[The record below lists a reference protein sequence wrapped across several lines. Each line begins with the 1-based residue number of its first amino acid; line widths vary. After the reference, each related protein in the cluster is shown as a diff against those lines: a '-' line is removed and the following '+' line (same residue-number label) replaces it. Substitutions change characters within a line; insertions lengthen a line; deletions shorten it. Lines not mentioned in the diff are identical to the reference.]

1 MKPLLIILLGLL
13 PFFTSAQSLGPATL
27 NATGKSATVSGNTY
41 EYAIGG
47 LITGNTYTS
56 ASLVV
61 TPGVLQPMQAS
72 TGIGTPEIT
81 ASDLSVF
88 PNPAAHTLYLQPH
101 FGKKGT
107 LQYVI
112 TDVLGRTITT
122 QKIALEKGNEKQEI
136 DMSPYALGQ
145 YNLTVHW
152 LQQGKTQ
159 KSTYKVQKIN

>member
-13 PFFTSAQSLGPATL
+13 PLVTSAQSLGPATL
-27 NATGKSATVSGNTY
+27 NATGKSATLSGNTY

-47 LITGNTYTS
+47 LTGNTYTS

-61 TPGVLQPMQAS
+61 TPGVLQPVQVS

-81 ASDLSVF
+81 TADLSVF

-112 TDVLGRTITT
+112 TDVLGRTIAT
-122 QKIALEKGNEKQEI
+122 QKINLEKGNEKQEI
-136 DMSPYALGQ
+136 DMSPYAMGQ

-152 LQQGKTQ
+152 LQQGKTYR
-159 KSTYKVQKIN
+159 STYKVQKIN